1 MGFTETARQH
11 LQQLDKRVCYTLLA
25 RNSHPEGSDWVELK
39 LASAGFVLVSDRTEF
54 AASLEFTIPASDSAC
69 FAELD
74 PGNVLALFSEV
85 KLVCEV
91 AGESEILFR
100 GFVTEIR
107 EEGAHIRVFARD
119 HALKLS
125 RTICAV
131 EIEGDRTDEIE
142 NAPLIALAGEF
153 DDHTYGFDPN
163 VTPLGF
169 SSEGKRRAWKPGD
182 IRIYENGEE
191 ASPDFYR
198 VYPMSGVVKF
208 LDPLPASPTV
218 SGVRCYIEATS
229 DAAKAVAEALQH
241 PEDDGGI
248 GAASG
253 ELDLP
258 DIGIGLHLLEW
269 KRGDGHTSDCVSRIA
284 DRLPRNY
291 FFHYDSEA
299 GKYTHGLLEQKE
311 TPARPLINVSSFAR
325 IRTRERIYTRVVV
338 HGARTNPPN
347 LALNATV
354 ADLQA
359 GVGEKYEW
367 NGNEKHFGEGSVALT
382 CDGDSNRGFGR
393 HDAPYSYEFYDFAK
407 YDLGLDGNGQPP
419 RVSAVGI
426 VAANSKNVNSQKS
439 ANSKF
444 SYGYEI
450 LGSTDDISYERVS
463 PDAHL
468 LLPPLAEALLTNLTM
483 RRMRYVKVRVK
494 PAKDGVSNESDPG
507 LALNEIRIFGEGD
520 FVVEAAVQATDPGE
534 PYYYPELLE
543 KTDGA
548 GPQVLTVEVGD
559 ELPESEALKLA
570 RDLLEESLYAYFGY
584 EAVCIADPTVRVGDT
599 VSCTHPVTGNAQA
612 FLVERVELAPAR
624 TRVFGTDYNAEVL
637 R

>member
-11 LQQLDKRVCYTLLA
+11 LQRLNKQACYTLLA
-25 RNSHPEGSDWVELK
+25 RNSHPEGGDWVELK
-39 LASAGFVLVSDRTEF
+39 LASDGFVLVNDRTEF
-54 AASLEFTIPASDSAC
+54 AASLEFTIPASDSAY
-69 FAELD
+69 FAELNH
-74 PGNVLALFSEV
+74 GNVLALFSEV
-85 KLVCEV
+85 KLICEV
-91 AGESEILFR
+91 AEESETLFR

-107 EEGAHIRVFARD
+107 EEGAYIRVFARD

-125 RTICAV
+125 RTVCAV

-169 SSEGKRRAWKPGD
+169 SSEGKRRAWRPGD
-182 IRIYENGEE
+182 IRMYEGGEE
-191 ASPDFYR
+191 VSPDFYR

-208 LDPLPASPTV
+208 LDPLPVSPVV

-229 DAAKAVAEALQH
+229 DAAEAVAVALQF
-241 PEDDGGI
+241 PNDDGGV
-248 GAASG
+248 GATVG
-253 ELDLP
+253 ELCLP
-258 DIGIGLHLLEW
+258 DIDVDLHVLEW
-269 KRGDGHTSDCVSRIA
+269 KRGDGRTSDCVSRIA

-291 FFHYDSEA
+291 CFHYDSEA
-299 GKYTHGLLEQKE
+299 GKYTHRLLEQEE
-311 TPARPLINVSSFAR
+311 TPSRSLINVSSFTR
-325 IRTRERIYTRVVV
+325 RRTRERIYTRVVV
-338 HGARTNPPN
+338 HGVRTNPPN
-347 LALNATV
+347 IALDATV
-354 ADLQA
+354 TDLQA
-359 GVGEKYEW
+359 GIGEKYEW
-367 NGNEKHFGEGSVALT
+367 NGNDKHFGEGSIALT
-382 CDGDSNRGFGR
+382 CDGDNNRGFGR

-407 YDLGLDGNGQPP
+407 YDLGLDENGQPP
-419 RVSAVGI
+419 RISAVGI
-426 VAANSKNVNSQKS
+426 VASNSKNVNCQKS

-450 LGSTDDISYERVS
+450 LGSTDDMNYERVS

-468 LLPPLAEALLTNLTM
+468 LLPPLAEALLANPTM

-507 LALNEIRIFGEGD
+507 LALNEIRIFGEDG
-520 FVVEAAVQATDPGE
+520 FIVEAAVQGAAPGE

-543 KTDGA
+543 KTAAA

-570 RDLLEESLYAYFGY
+570 RDLLEESLYAYLGY

-599 VSCTHPVTGNAQA
+599 VSCPHPVTGDDQA